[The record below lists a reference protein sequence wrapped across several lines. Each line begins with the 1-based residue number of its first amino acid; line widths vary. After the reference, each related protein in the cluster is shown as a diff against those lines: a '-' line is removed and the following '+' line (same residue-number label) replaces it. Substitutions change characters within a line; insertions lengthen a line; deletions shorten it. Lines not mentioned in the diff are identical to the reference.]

1 MFLMLIFFCVGWHS
15 CRYCLGTVLNTFAY
29 EEEKQMRLQCQS
41 MLAVAKNIFS
51 HLGESQLIS
60 YMRYSLSW
68 TSEYIHFETVN
79 LVTLVSC
86 GIENQI

>member
-1 MFLMLIFFCVGWHS
+1 MFLMLIFLWHA

-51 HLGESQLIS
+51 QLGESQLIS
-60 YMRYSLSW
+60 CM
-68 TSEYIHFETVN
+68 
-79 LVTLVSC
+79 
-86 GIENQI
+86 

>member
-1 MFLMLIFFCVGWHS
+1 MGIVLNLVTVVFHVLITFSHFWCWIIEDVWSFSFCVGWHA

-60 YMRYSLSW
+60 YMW
-68 TSEYIHFETVN
+68 
-79 LVTLVSC
+79 
-86 GIENQI
+86 